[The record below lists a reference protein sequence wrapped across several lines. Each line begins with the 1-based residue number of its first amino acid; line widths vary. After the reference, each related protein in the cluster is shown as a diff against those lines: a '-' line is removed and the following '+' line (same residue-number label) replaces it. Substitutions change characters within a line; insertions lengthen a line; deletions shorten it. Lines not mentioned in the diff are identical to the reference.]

1 MGETKL
7 IEKVL
12 TGLLGR
18 DMEKIKEIKIRWE
31 DDVII
36 SLQWSLHNSM
46 EIGSAKILKLEGG
59 GWQVLSSTI

>member
-12 TGLLGR
+12 TSLLGR

-31 DDVII
+31 DDVIL
-36 SLQWSLHNSM
+36 SLQWSFNDSQTR
-46 EIGSAKILKLEGG
+46 GSAKILKLEDG
-59 GWQVLSSTI
+59 GWQVLSSTV